1 MSIVARRYAQ
11 ALMNLAGKAGQ
22 VDETA
27 AALDGIADAWTA
39 SAKLQAFLSDPKVAL
54 AAKEAVV
61 QKLLAKAGPPP
72 LVQTFVRLVTRKRR
86 IDVLDEMRREFH
98 VLADER
104 SGRATA
110 VVTVATQLTAAQQTA
125 LRKRLTAVTGKK
137 EVQLDVRVD
146 PDILGGLVARVGSTV
161 WDSSLRN
168 QLSRIQ
174 QSLVKG

>member
-22 VDETA
+22 IEQTA
-27 AALDGIADAWTA
+27 AALDDIADALGA
-39 SAKLQAFLSDPKVAL
+39 SPPLRAFLSDPKVAL
-54 AAKEAVV
+54 SAKEAVMEQV
-61 QKLLAKAGPPP
+61 LAKAAPPP
-72 LVQTFVRLVTRKRR
+72 LVRTFVRLVTRKRR
-86 IDVLDEMRREFH
+86 MGLLDAMRQEFH
-98 VLADER
+98 LLADER

-110 VVTVATQLTAAQQTA
+110 VVTVAAKLTTAQQSA
-125 LRKRLTAVTGKK
+125 LRERLIAVTGKK
-137 EVQLDVRVD
+137 QVQLDVRVD